1 MKEKAVTAQKIVET
15 FGILEL
21 KHIAK
26 DADTRYSVIGKDGIV
41 IYDNKKSG
49 QEYLI
54 EKHNYR
60 TEVKTAEEGKLG
72 IDIRKSRT
80 IGEEY
85 VYVALPVKSDMIV
98 RASVEYKN
106 IENTT
111 EKYIFTYI
119 FSVLIFNI
127 IIFILYKHF
136 IIRLYNNRIKDMKT
150 ILESGEKA
158 REIYLEDESELKN
171 FWRVIKS
178 WQNEN
183 IKNVNRLKWEMEKLQ
198 EVIASVDMGI
208 IVINDQGEIVINN
221 QDSEIVIDSEIEEK
235 RYYEKI
241 RYIEL
246 IKYMNRLY
254 ENKLNLKEEIY
265 FSELKRYY
273 IVEGKYL
280 ENVKFFIITLKN
292 ITKERELNEIQKRFI
307 TNISHELKTPLTN
320 IKGYM
325 SAIKDEN
332 DESVRENFIKV
343 INRNV
348 EKIENM
354 IKDFLNMSKL
364 EHSRIIN
371 RYPCQ
376 ISKLFESIESGLDG
390 IISKKDAEIIYSV
403 KTKNNDGY
411 INIDQEKISIVLKN
425 LIENGIIYN
434 INKPIIKVSLL
445 EEEKDYCFSVEDNGI
460 GIPKEEIKN
469 VFERFYRVDKARSS
483 NVAGTGLGLAIV
495 EEIVQIYKG
504 KMDILSNENTGTKF
518 IIRIPKN

>member
-1 MKEKAVTAQKIVET
+1 MKEKAVTAQKIIET
-15 FGILEL
+15 FGMLEL
-21 KHIAK
+21 KHIAEG
-26 DADTRYSVIGKDGIV
+26 ADTRYSVIGKDGSV
-41 IYDNKKSG
+41 IYDNKKAG

-60 TEVKTAEEGKLG
+60 TEIKTAETGKLG

-80 IGEEY
+80 IGEESIY
-85 VYVALPVKSDMIV
+85 IALPIKSGVII
-98 RASVEYKN
+98 RTSAEYEPILSTTKN
-106 IENTT
+106 
-111 EKYIFTYI
+111 YVFTYI
-119 FSVLIFNI
+119 FSVFIFNI

-136 IIRLYNNRIKDMKT
+136 IIRLYNNRIKDMKI
-150 ILESGEKA
+150 ILQKGEKA

-183 IKNVNRLKWEMEKLQ
+183 IKNINRLKGEMEKLQ
-198 EVIASVDMGI
+198 EVISSVDMGI

-241 RYIEL
+241 KYIEL

-254 ENKLNLKEEIY
+254 ENKMKLKEEIY

-292 ITKERELNEIQKRFI
+292 ITKEKEMNEIQKRFI

-348 EKIENM
+348 DKIENM

-376 ISKLFESIESGLDG
+376 ISKFFENIESGLDG
-390 IISKKDAEIIYSV
+390 IISKKDAEITYNV

-411 INIDQEKISIVLKN
+411 INIDQEKVSIVLKN

-434 INKPIIKVSLL
+434 KNKPLIKVSLA
-445 EEEKDYCFSVEDNGI
+445 EEDKEYSFTVEDNGI
-460 GIPKEEIKN
+460 GIPKEEIKS

-495 EEIVQIYKG
+495 EEIVKIYKG
-504 KMDILSNENTGTKF
+504 KMDIISNENAGTKF
-518 IIRIPKN
+518 IIRVPKN